1 MSGANELPE
10 ALRARVDE
18 LARQEGDSLLKE
30 ALARARAQV
39 LEELT
44 DAAAQS
50 LRTQIGSSRSPAV
63 APQPAEPR
71 PARSQPA
78 PSEPAAR
85 QPVARGATSDEEL
98 AWYVYGVVA
107 ADEAAVADG
116 LPGIEADHG
125 ATALVE
131 GSVAAVVSRVRLEEF
146 SETTLRTHLAD
157 MGWVEV
163 TARAHEHTLEL
174 VRRRATVIPM
184 RMCSVYRTEGGV
196 REMLSREQHALSEC
210 LTELAGKAEWG
221 VKVFADPR
229 LRRTGSSA
237 EARGG
242 PRGPGGPAEG
252 PAGSGGASSDDA
264 PGAGTAYL
272 ARKREERDE
281 AERVGQ
287 LIGETARQIHDRL
300 RATAADGRV
309 IPPRQAEP
317 GAPEMILNGVYL
329 VPDDGQAEFHERVLE
344 LQNTFG
350 SLGVELQ
357 PSGPWP
363 AYNFVP
369 GAIGAAW

>member
-10 ALRARVDE
+10 ALRARIDE
-18 LARQEGDSLLKE
+18 LARQEGDSLLEE
-30 ALARARAQV
+30 ALGLARAQV

-44 DAAAQS
+44 EAAAQS
-50 LRTQIGSSRSPAV
+50 LRAQIGNRRSPAAV
-63 APQPAEPR
+63 PR
-71 PARSQPA
+71 PVTR
-78 PSEPAAR
+78 EP
-85 QPVARGATSDEEL
+85 TSGEEL
-98 AWYVYGVVA
+98 AWYVYGVIA
-107 ADEAAVADG
+107 ADDAAVADG
-116 LPGIEADHG
+116 LPGIEPDHA

-131 GSVAAVVSRVRLEEF
+131 GTVAAVVSRVRLDEF
-146 SETTLRTHLAD
+146 SEATLRTHLAD

-196 REMLSREQHALSEC
+196 REMLSREQNALGEC

-229 LRRTGSSA
+229 LRRTHSPAEPRGGSSGAA
-237 EARGG
+237 ETSD
-242 PRGPGGPAEG
+242 GPGGVV
-252 PAGSGGASSDDA
+252 SDDM

-281 AERVGQ
+281 AERVDH
-287 LIGETARQIHDRL
+287 LIDEAARQIHDRL

-317 GAPEMILNGVYL
+317 GGPEMILNGVYL
-329 VPDDGQAEFHERVLE
+329 VPDDEQAEFHERVLE
-344 LQNTFG
+344 LQSTFG
-350 SLGVELQ
+350 SLGVELE

-369 GAIGAAW
+369 GTIGAAW

>member
-1 MSGANELPE
+1 
-10 ALRARVDE
+10 
-18 LARQEGDSLLKE
+18 
-30 ALARARAQV
+30 V

-44 DAAAQS
+44 EAAAQS
-50 LRTQIGSSRSPAV
+50 LRAQIGTGRAPAV
-63 APQPAEPR
+63 AS
-71 PARSQPA
+71 RSIEH
-78 PSEPAAR
+78 EPAGDAALASHER
-85 QPVARGATSDEEL
+85 ASEGVLASHKPTSEEDL

-116 LPGIEADHG
+116 LPGIDADH
-125 ATALVE
+125 AAIALVE
-131 GSVAAVVSRVRLEEF
+131 GNVAAVVSRVRLDEF

-196 REMLSREQHALSEC
+196 REMLSREQNALSEC

-229 LRRTGSSA
+229 LRRSHSA
-237 EARGG
+237 VV
-242 PRGPGGPAEG
+242 
-252 PAGSGGASSDDA
+252 SSDDA

-281 AERVGQ
+281 AERVSQ
-287 LIGETARQIHDRL
+287 LIDEAARQIHDRL

-309 IPPRQAEP
+309 IPLRQAEP
-317 GAPEMILNGVYL
+317 GSPEMILNGVYL
-329 VPDDGQAEFHERVLE
+329 VSDGEQAEFHERVLE
-344 LQNTFG
+344 LQTTFG
-350 SLGVELQ
+350 SLGLELQ

-369 GAIGAAW
+369 GTIGAAW